1 MQMIPNRRNKTAA
14 HDGVPALAAS
24 AQLCVGRVLHVDHP
38 APHQDRQP
46 CEEQVLHPHK
56 GDPSL
61 QSTHANS

>member
-1 MQMIPNRRNKTAA
+1 MNKTGA

-38 APHQDRQP
+38 APHQDCQP

-61 QSTHANS
+61 QSTDADS